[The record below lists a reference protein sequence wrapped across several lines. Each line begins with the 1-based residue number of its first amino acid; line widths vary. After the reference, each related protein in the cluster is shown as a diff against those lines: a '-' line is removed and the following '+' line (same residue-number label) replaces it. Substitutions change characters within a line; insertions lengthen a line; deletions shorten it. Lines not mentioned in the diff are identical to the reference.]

1 MQAALNTPWQQSDSY
16 RCLDCGAPFNSESS
30 LNSHSEKCH
39 PDTLT
44 YTCPHCSLSF
54 LDSLQLSQ
62 HLPSHSAEGCL
73 KEGTERSQSGS
84 YVAAYSRSFGKAE
97 LSALQVTDWTEEGTN
112 TLSDCFQP
120 IVGIEYVC
128 KICGQIL
135 PRLAFCRHMY
145 HHHSDIYLP
154 RGSGAPRQITN
165 DFIVQTG
172 VPLLGRATLPPAT
185 LNGPC
190 RVCALSEKMIRK
202 LRDVLEALLRAGEKD
217 QSSTL
222 DPAEPL

>member
-1 MQAALNTPWQQSDSY
+1 MQAALNTPWQQPDAY

-30 LNSHSEKCH
+30 LNSHSQKCH

-44 YTCPHCSLSF
+44 YTCPHCSLGF
-54 LDSLQLSQ
+54 LDSLQLAQ
-62 HLPSHSAEGCL
+62 HLPTHSAEDSNGSSHSA
-73 KEGTERSQSGS
+73 QSGS

-97 LSALQVTDWTEEGTN
+97 LNALQVTDWTEEGSS

-128 KICGQIL
+128 RICGQIL

-145 HHHSDIYLP
+145 HHYSDIYLP
-154 RGSGAPRQITN
+154 RTSAAPHQITS

-172 VPLLGRATLPPAT
+172 VPLLGRATLPAAT
-185 LNGPC
+185 ANGPC

-202 LRDVLEALLRAGEKD
+202 LRDTLQALLRAGEKD
-217 QSSTL
+217 QPSPDSL
-222 DPAEPL
+222 